1 VLVFD
6 GDCGFC
12 RRCADW
18 VAVRGEVPM
27 AASAEVDLAN
37 LGLTAEEAASSA
49 WWVEEGERL
58 SGHRAVARVLRELGG
73 AWGLAGR
80 LLAVSPFS
88 WLGGPAYRWVAANRH
103 RFG

>member
-1 VLVFD
+1 
-6 GDCGFC
+6 
-12 RRCADW
+12 
-18 VAVRGEVPM
+18 M

-73 AWGLAGR
+73 AWGVAGR
-80 LLAVSPFS
+80 VLSVPPVS
-88 WLGGPAYRWVAANRH
+88 WLGAPAYRWVAANRH

>member
-1 VLVFD
+1 MVSFVVHRRRDESSTGACDHPDVLVFD

-49 WWVEEGERL
+49 
-58 SGHRAVARVLRELGG
+58 
-73 AWGLAGR
+73 
-80 LLAVSPFS
+80 LLAVPPFS